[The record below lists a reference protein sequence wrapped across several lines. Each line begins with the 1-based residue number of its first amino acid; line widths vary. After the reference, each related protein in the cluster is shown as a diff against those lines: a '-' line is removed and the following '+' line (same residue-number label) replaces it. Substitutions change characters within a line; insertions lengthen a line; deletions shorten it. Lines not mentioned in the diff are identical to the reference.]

1 MLYVWHGEQ
10 TEREVQAIC
19 CAKIRLLSVFQFPD
33 RYKIDKK
40 YLPAPSSA
48 EPAHFRTQH
57 NFPLSVQRSQ
67 KKKKKEKNP
76 RRRVNWQDAARLNGY
91 LMWIKHYKICGCSCP
106 NQDSWCLTKA
116 NRGGMKVFCVLRWG
130 HLTTVCCYYLLKEGP
145 FPLKNRS

>member
-19 CAKIRLLSVFQFPD
+19 CAKIRPLSVFQFPD

-67 KKKKKEKNP
+67 KKKKRKKP
-76 RRRVNWQDAARLNGY
+76 AAQSELAGR
-91 LMWIKHYKICGCSCP
+91 CSAK
-106 NQDSWCLTKA
+106 W
-116 NRGGMKVFCVLRWG
+116 
-130 HLTTVCCYYLLKEGP
+130 LLDVD
-145 FPLKNRS
+145 